1 MATIRDVAKL
11 ADVSIST
18 VSRVINGS
26 KRVSPQLRAK
36 VERAIDTLGFTT
48 NSLARGLKSSQS
60 NCIGVILPALSRIF
74 FTSVLEGISQTA
86 KRYGYSLQISE
97 SHDSLETEENLVRY
111 YAAQWVDG
119 IILASVAFDS
129 NPRSRQYCDYLA
141 GLEKNGKPIP
151 VVTLEYPCLNPMV
164 DSVVVD
170 HFAAAVCAVNHLLDL
185 GRSRLLHIAVPLFT
199 HCGQQRMLGYS
210 HALKSRQIPFRE
222 ELVYEGDY
230 TPSSGFN
237 AVTHLLE
244 QNILFDGIFAAND
257 QMAVGALMACKQYGL
272 SVPDQVAIIGNDNI
286 FVTTIVSP
294 TLSSISVPRY
304 EMGATAMEL
313 LHTNLSAGGDKKQGE
328 IITLETSLIRR
339 QSSLPGQIQA
349 ANDFKSYSW

>member
-11 ADVSIST
+11 ANVSIST

-26 KRVSPQLRAK
+26 KQVSPQLRAK

-48 NSLARGLKSSQS
+48 NRLASGLKSAQS

-86 KRYGYSLQISE
+86 RRYGYSVQISE
-97 SHDSLETEENLVRY
+97 SNDSLETEESLVRY
-111 YAAQWVDG
+111 YASQWVDG

-129 NPRSRQYCDYLA
+129 NPHSKAYCDYL
-141 GLEKNGKPIP
+141 GNLEKNGKPIP
-151 VVTLEYPCLNPMV
+151 VVTLEYPCLNPLV

-170 HFAAAVCAVNHLLDL
+170 HFQAACNAVDHLIAL
-185 GRSRLLHIAVPLFT
+185 GRSNLLHISIPSFT
-199 HCGQQRMLGYS
+199 HCGQQRLAGYS
-210 HALKSRQIPFRE
+210 QALEQHHIPFRP
-222 ELVYEGDY
+222 ELVFEGDY
-230 TPSSGFN
+230 TPSSGFH
-237 AVTHLLE
+237 AVASLIS
-244 QNILFDGIFAAND
+244 QGIPFDGIFAAND
-257 QMAVGALMACKQYGL
+257 QMAVGALMACKQYGR

-313 LHTNLSAGGDKKQGE
+313 LHSNLVRGARKKTGE
-328 IITLETSLIRR
+328 VITLETTLIPR
-339 QSSLPGQIQA
+339 QSSLPGQRYGI
-349 ANDFKSYSW
+349 NDLKTSSW